1 MPKTKNEK
9 KEILKNLEDKI
20 SQAKSVVF
28 AGFDG
33 LGVKDNEDL
42 RQKLKEENNEY
53 LVAKKT
59 LIKLA
64 FEKQGQKDLDIDSLT
79 GKVAAIFAYD
89 DEISGAK
96 IVDNFRKDKEDKLYF
111 LGGILEGKMID
122 QEKVNALAKLP
133 SREELYAKIVGSIN
147 APVSGLVNV
156 LAANLRNFVYVLKAI
171 EEKKNN

>member
-9 KEILKNLEDKI
+9 KGILKKLEEKI
-20 SQAKSVVF
+20 SQSKSVVF
-28 AGFDG
+28 AGFDS
-33 LGVKDNEDL
+33 LGVKENQEL
-42 RQKLKEENNEY
+42 REKLGEENNEY

-64 FEKQGQKDLDIDSLT
+64 FEKQGYKDIDMESLS
-79 GKVAAIFAYD
+79 GKVATVFAYD
-89 DEISGAK
+89 DEISAAK
-96 IVDNFRKDKEDKLYF
+96 IIDNFRKDKEEKLYF
-111 LGGILEGKMID
+111 LGGLYEGKMINQ
-122 QEKVNALAKLP
+122 QEITALAKLP